1 VKRRAAQAGVKRK
14 YVDDQTVMLIKN
26 MITARKEVQTSL
38 INYRKGGQTFMNLL
52 TLIPITWVGEEIK
65 YYVGFVVDLE
75 EAPASI
81 ISKNSGL
88 RS

>member
-1 VKRRAAQAGVKRK
+1 
-14 YVDDQTVMLIKN
+14 
-26 MITARKEVQTSL
+26 
-38 INYRKGGQTFMNLL
+38 MNLL